1 MQGKQPLPC
10 DADADQA
17 PTPDQTAFRAE
28 AQAEIQAEDG
38 ANSADCADAAP
49 AHGQAAA
56 SVPEQT
62 ARQGVGGWLAVRL
75 PSLVKLYQRSTRH
88 YFVPKNLNIWYVFG
102 FLALLALGIQVL
114 SGLALAV
121 HYKGNVA
128 QAFASL
134 EHIMRHVPNGA
145 VIRYAHSTGASVIF
159 ILLYLHIARGLLYG
173 SYRKPRELV
182 WLVGCALF
190 VLVMAEAFVGHLLPW
205 GQMSYWGAQVISNLL
220 MAIPGIGPDVAV
232 LLRGGPVVGE
242 ATLSRFFVLHVVVI
256 PLFLLGFAVL
266 HILALRDVGS
276 SNPDGV
282 DLEQGP
288 RGNRWSPT
296 APADTVPFHPYYTVR
311 DAWAAGVFLTVFF
324 AIVFFAPEMGGFF
337 LEPANFEPANPL
349 QTPQHIAPLWYFRP
363 FYAILRSITSGMTAV
378 LAVASV
384 LLGFYLLFARRSC
397 GSRRLA
403 GRKRWWA
410 CGGLLALAL
419 LLGLVPSVLEWS
431 RAPAWA
437 LQGWEQM
444 AGSLRQIPV
453 LGRAWWLLCMGIDAG
468 FWGLAAMAAS
478 ILVLCALPWLDRSPV
493 ASIRYRPRWHRVVYG
508 LFAAVFVFLGLVG
521 GWEATVFNILL
532 GQAATVGYFAFFLLM
547 PWWSRQGQFSPV
559 PQRLTYRGQQAKTQ
573 NAHAAAHAEAHTEE
587 HTETHTGDV
596 IQQQGDPSS

>member
-1 MQGKQPLPC
+1 MRAKQPLPC
-10 DADADQA
+10 DADQA
-17 PTPDQTAFRAE
+17 LAPGQPAFQAESQAE
-28 AQAEIQAEDG
+28 AQAEMQAKDW
-38 ANSADCADAAP
+38 ANSADGADAA
-49 AHGQAAA
+49 ATTGQAAA
-56 SVPEQT
+56 SAHRHAV
-62 ARQGVGGWLAVRL
+62 RQGAGAWLAARL
-75 PSLVKLYQRSTRH
+75 PSLVKLYQRNTRH

-102 FLALLALGIQVL
+102 FLALLALGMQVL

-121 HYKGNVA
+121 HYKANVA
-128 QAFASL
+128 QAFASV

-145 VIRYAHSTGASVIF
+145 VIRYAHSTGASAIF
-159 ILLYLHIARGLLYG
+159 ILLYLHMARGLLYG

-220 MAIPGIGPDVAV
+220 TAIPGIGPDLAA
-232 LLRGGPVVGE
+232 LLRGGHVVGE

-266 HILALRDVGS
+266 HILALRDAGS

-282 DLEQGP
+282 DLAQGP

-311 DAWAAGVFLTVFF
+311 DAWAAGVFLTIFF
-324 AIVFFAPEMGGFF
+324 AIVFFAPEMGGYF

-363 FYAILRSITSGMTAV
+363 FYAILRSITAGMTTV
-378 LAVASV
+378 LAVANM
-384 LLGFYLLFARRSC
+384 LLGLYALFARP
-397 GSRRLA
+397 SRQLPSRFPSQFA
-403 GRKRWWA
+403 GRKRWQV
-410 CGGLLALAL
+410 CGWLLALAL
-419 LLGLVPSVLEWS
+419 LLGLVPGVLEWS

-437 LQGWEQM
+437 VQGWEQM
-444 AGSLRQIPV
+444 AGSLRHIPV

-478 ILVLCALPWLDRSPV
+478 ILALCALPWLDRSPV
-493 ASIRYRPRWHRVVYG
+493 ASIRYRPRWHRGVYG
-508 LFAAVFVFLGLVG
+508 LFAAAFVFLGLVG
-521 GWEATVFNILL
+521 GWEATVRNILL
-532 GQAATVGYFAFFLLM
+532 GQVATVGYFAFFLLM
-547 PWWSRQGQFSPV
+547 PWWSRQGRFRPV
-559 PQRLTYRGQQAKTQ
+559 PARLTHRGTKTG
-573 NAHAAAHAEAHTEE
+573 AHAADA
-587 HTETHTGDV
+587 TH
-596 IQQQGDPSS
+596 QQEDASS